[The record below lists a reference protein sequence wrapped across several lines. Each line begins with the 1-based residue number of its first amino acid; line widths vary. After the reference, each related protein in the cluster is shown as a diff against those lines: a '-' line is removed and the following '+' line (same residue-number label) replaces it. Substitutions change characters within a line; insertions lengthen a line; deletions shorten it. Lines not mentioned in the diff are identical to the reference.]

1 MVGVKNGEYI
11 RYPVD
16 SVEMEEIIRK
26 IIKAIKKA
34 YDIRIYEDKHTLT
47 IFDKNGGILVSF
59 FVDQIHIKE

>member
-11 RYPVD
+11 KYPLED
-16 SVEMEEIIRK
+16 LETEEIIRK
-26 IIKAIKKA
+26 IVRAIKKA

-47 IFDKNGGILVSF
+47 VYDKDGNIIVSY